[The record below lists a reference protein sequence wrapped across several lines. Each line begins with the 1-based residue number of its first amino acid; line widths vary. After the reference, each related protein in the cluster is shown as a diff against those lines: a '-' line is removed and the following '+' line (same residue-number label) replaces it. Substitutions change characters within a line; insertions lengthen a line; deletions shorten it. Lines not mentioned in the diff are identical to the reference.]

1 MGTLRLE
8 LGSEA
13 CHFKIGI
20 WYIEKKKRPFYSAG
34 SQDRR
39 GKTSA
44 TDLVF

>member
-20 WYIEKKKRPFYSAG
+20 WYIEKKKPFYSTG